1 MSRRAAKLPS
11 ISPNPCYFLLPFP
24 VSLSFPV
31 FPCLPCLPCLSCL
44 SCLSHCPRCLTLT
57 IPYLDSRILGWSL
70 NVQIVDTR
78 CTNEQIRQ

>member
-11 ISPNPCYFLLPFP
+11 ISPNPCCLLLPFP
-24 VSLSFPV
+24 CRS
-31 FPCLPCLPCLSCL
+31 CLSCL
-44 SCLSHCPRCLTLT
+44 SCLSYLSHCPRCLTLT
-57 IPYLDSRILGWSL
+57 IPYLGSRILGWSL